1 MPDISIWSDAAMQA
15 GRVLAALILAGAIG
29 FEREARD
36 QSAGLRTHMMVGVGA
51 CLFTLLMIVLIDR
64 YESDTIRADPIR
76 IVSAIT
82 SGVAF
87 LAAGAIIHSRGRVK
101 GLTTGGSLWMAGAIG
116 LGCGLGEYVLS
127 LIAVSATIVVLVCV
141 KQLERR
147 LFRDDEAAAENRGDR
162 H

>member
-1 MPDISIWSDAAMQA
+1 MPEITDWNDAALYA
-15 GRVLAALILAGAIG
+15 SRVFAALLLAGAIG
-29 FEREARD
+29 FEREA
-36 QSAGLRTHMMVGVGA
+36 QEKSAGLRTHMLVGVGA

-64 YESDTIRADPIR
+64 YQSDAIRADPIR

-87 LAAGAIIHSRGRVK
+87 LAAGAIIQSRGRVK

-127 LIAVSATIVVLVCV
+127 LIAVGATILVLVSV

-147 LFRDDEAAAENRGDR
+147 FFPRDEPPPETGRDR
-162 H
+162 R